1 MKRFKKKTYLLMALL
16 LLMSSILAACSQD
29 NGSTEWTTDSVDD
42 LKAQIEA
49 LQEEN
54 ASLKAQLEQ
63 YTGTEQETT
72 TEQPAETQP
81 ASEALQETES
91 QQTEETQVAEEPAE
105 DRLNIVVFG
114 DSIWDM
120 DRGDTGIAA
129 QVANYMDADVYN
141 CAVGGSRATLKDG
154 ESPDNF
160 EKWDSSS
167 LMGMCNILAGK
178 VDPEFLEGYPAG
190 GVIRNVNPQTVDYY
204 IIAYG
209 LNDYFSGAPIAVEGG
224 DNWYA
229 HGYAGALRNAILLLS
244 QISPQAKVLLISP
257 TYCQFYK
264 EGVMYTDSNMKDYGN
279 GTLTQYANAARN
291 VAETNNTL
299 YIDAYSTMGITIYTA
314 DQYLEDGVHLTV
326 EGRALYAKAVASCL
340 KYGKPGE
347 VSGNSVYY

>member
-1 MKRFKKKTYLLMALL
+1 MDIRIKRKKTLLALL
-16 LLMSSILAACSQD
+16 LVVSVMFSACGKQETA
-29 NGSTEWTTDSVDD
+29 STDTDDID
-42 LKAQIEA
+42 ELKAQIESLA
-49 LQEEN
+49 AENEE
-54 ASLKAQLEQ
+54 LKQQLEKF
-63 YTGTEQETT
+63 TAEES
-72 TEQPAETQP
+72 QPAETEMVQ
-81 ASEALQETES
+81 ATETVP
-91 QQTEETQVAEEPAE
+91 QEETVQEEVPQE

-129 QVANYMDADVYN
+129 QVANYMNADVYN

-209 LNDYFSGAPIAVEGG
+209 LNDYFSGAPIAVEGS
-224 DNWYA
+224 DSWDA

-264 EGVMYTDSNMKDYGN
+264 DEAMYTDSNMKDYGQ

-299 YIDAYSTMGITIYTA
+299 YIDAYSTMGITPYTA
-314 DQYLEDGVHLTV
+314 DQYLEDGVHLTI
-326 EGRALYAKAVASCL
+326 EGRSLYAKAVASCL

>member
-1 MKRFKKKTYLLMALL
+1 MDIRIKRKKNLLALL
-16 LLMSSILAACSQD
+16 LVVSVLFSACGKKETSSGD
-29 NGSTEWTTDSVDD
+29 TDDVNE
-42 LKAQIEA
+42 LKAQIESLTA
-49 LQEEN
+49 ENEE
-54 ASLKAQLEQ
+54 LKQQLEKF
-63 YTGTEQETT
+63 TAEES
-72 TEQPAETQP
+72 QPAETEMVQ
-81 ASEALQETES
+81 ATETVP
-91 QQTEETQVAEEPAE
+91 QEETVQEEVPQE

-209 LNDYFSGAPIAVEGG
+209 LNDYFSGAPIAVE
-224 DNWYA
+224 
-229 HGYAGALRNAILLLS
+229 
-244 QISPQAKVLLISP
+244 VLLISP